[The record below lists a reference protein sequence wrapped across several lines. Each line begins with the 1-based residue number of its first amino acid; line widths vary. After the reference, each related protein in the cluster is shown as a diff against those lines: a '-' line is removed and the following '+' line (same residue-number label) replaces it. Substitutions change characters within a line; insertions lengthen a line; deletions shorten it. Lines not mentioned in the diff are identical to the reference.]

1 MLRVLLLFA
10 LVNTALPGGLTAQVA
25 SDNSSAAAE
34 TLTLQPGDSIRL
46 AIWREPDMS
55 GGFLVNENGIATL
68 PLLGDVQVTE
78 IPLGQLRERLLED
91 YRELL
96 RNPSIQV
103 TMLRK
108 VLVLGEVKAPGPYAV
123 DPTESILGVIA
134 LAEGPT
140 SAGNPENIRVVRNG
154 NIVVEQAS
162 PGLTLSELRIRS
174 GDQIVVQ
181 PRSWLARNRGFLV
194 SILLAVPSVVYT
206 ISRIGR

>member
-1 MLRVLLLFA
+1 MLRVLLLLA
-10 LVNTALPGGLTAQVA
+10 LAIPALPAGLAAQVA
-25 SDNSSAAAE
+25 SETPSAPDE

-46 AIWREPDMS
+46 AVWREPDMS

-68 PLLGDVQVTE
+68 PLLGDVQVTD
-78 IPLGQLRERLLED
+78 IPLGRLRERLLED

-108 VLVLGEVKAPGPYAV
+108 VLVMGEVNTPGPYAV
-123 DPTESILGVIA
+123 DPTESLLGVIA

-140 SAGNPENIRVVRNG
+140 SAGNPENIHIVRDGRV
-154 NIVVEQAS
+154 VVEQAS
-162 PGLTLSELRIRS
+162 PGLTLSELQIRS

-181 PRSWLARNRGFLV
+181 PRSWLARNRGFVV

-206 ISRIGR
+206 ITLIGL